1 MNFELFLAKRMGND
15 NRPGEKQSGT
25 GPIINIAIGGIVIG
39 VAVMLLS
46 IAILTGFQK
55 EIRQKVIGFGGH
67 IQLNHFQS
75 TDGYEQDPV
84 SIDQPFLEEILTI
97 PNVHSISPYANKAG
111 ILKQEEVLQG
121 IVLKGIDATF
131 DKRFFSENIVDGAFP
146 EFGEKRS
153 DSVLIS
159 KRIAETMQLQT
170 GDKFYVFFV
179 QDGKP
184 KPRRF
189 FVSGLYNTGLA
200 DFDDLFIVGDLRHVQ
215 RVNGWDENAVG
226 GFEINVKDINQLH
239 EVDRAVYDIIPYAFK
254 TQTIEERFPDIFGW
268 LELQDINVIIIVALV
283 ILVSSINM
291 TSALLILILDRTPMI
306 GILKALGSD
315 NVSIRKIFLFKAAY
329 LVSIGMFWG
338 NALGLGLGYLQQQFR
353 FITLQEE
360 SYYLTHVPVN
370 FEWSYILILNLGT
383 IVLCTLMLVLPT
395 YVITKISAVKAIRF
409 N

>member
-1 MNFELFLAKRMGND
+1 MGNN
-15 NRPGEKQSGT
+15 NRSGEKQSGT

-75 TDGYEQDPV
+75 ADGYEQDPV
-84 SIDQPFLEEILTI
+84 DRNQPFLKDLEAILQ
-97 PNVHSISPYANKAG
+97 VQSISPYAHKAG
-111 ILKQEEVLQG
+111 ILKQGEVLQG
-121 IVLKGIDATF
+121 IVLKGVDSSF
-131 DKRFFSENIVDGAFP
+131 DKRFFTENLVEGHFP
-146 EFGEKRS
+146 LFGEKRS
-153 DSVLIS
+153 DSVLVS
-159 KRIAETMQLQT
+159 KRIADAMQLYT

-215 RVNGWDENAVG
+215 RVNGWNKDAVG
-226 GFEINVKDINQLH
+226 GFEINVNDIDLLH
-239 EVDRAVYDIIPYAFK
+239 KVDDAVYELIPYAFK

-268 LELQDINVIIIVALV
+268 LELQDVNVIIIVILV

-291 TSALLILILDRTPMI
+291 ISALLILILDRTPMI
-306 GILKALGSD
+306 GVLKALGSND
-315 NVSIRKIFLFKAAY
+315 VSIRKVFLYKAAY
-329 LVSIGMFWG
+329 LISVGMFWG
-338 NALGLGLGYLQQQFR
+338 NIVGLGLGYLQQQFK
-353 FITLQEE
+353 FITLPEE

-370 FEWSYILILNLGT
+370 FEWTYILMLNIGT
-383 IVLCTLMLVLPT
+383 LVLCTLMLVIPT
-395 YVITKISAVKAIRF
+395 YVVTKISPVKAIRF